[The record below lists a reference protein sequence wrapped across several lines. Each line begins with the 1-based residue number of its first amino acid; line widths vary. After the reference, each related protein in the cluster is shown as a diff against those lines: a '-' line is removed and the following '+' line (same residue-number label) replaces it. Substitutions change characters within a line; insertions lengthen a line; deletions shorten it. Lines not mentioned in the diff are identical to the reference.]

1 MIQRIQ
7 SVFLFLAMLLTAS
20 LFFGPVVN
28 FNVKGH
34 EYPMNMSGFTGDG
47 QIFNATAGSY
57 WFPIF
62 TIVAALV
69 IVFLAVALF
78 SYKNRPRQIKLCATA
93 FFLNIILLGLLF
105 LGPDAIAS
113 NIAPDMADEAGRIVS
128 YRWICFLPFGSLIL
142 TNMASRAIKKDEALV
157 RSADRLR

>member
-1 MIQRIQ
+1 
-7 SVFLFLAMLLTAS
+7 MLLTAS
-20 LFFGPVVN
+20 LFLGPIVS
-28 FNVKGH
+28 FNIKGH

-47 QIFNATAGSY
+47 KVFNATAGSY

-69 IVFLAVALF
+69 VVFLAVALF
-78 SYKNRPRQIKLCATA
+78 SYKNRPQTKLCATA
-93 FFLNIILLGLLF
+93 FFLDIILLGLLF

-113 NIAPDMADEAGRIVS
+113 NLVPDMAEEAGRIVK

-142 TNMASRAIKKDEALV
+142 INMASRAIKKDEALV

>member
-1 MIQRIQ
+1 MPQ
-7 SVFLFLAMLLTAS
+7 SFLHPLFKVCLIGKDLIVGIHIGISGNAEYD
-20 LFFGPVVN
+20 LFFYRVRIKYAFCILLYDVFRP
-28 FNVKGH
+28 
-34 EYPMNMSGFTGDG
+34 Y
-47 QIFNATAGSY
+47 AAG
-57 WFPIF
+57 
-62 TIVAALV
+62 L
-69 IVFLAVALF
+69 
-78 SYKNRPRQIKLCATA
+78 RPRQIKLCATA

-113 NIAPDMADEAGRIVS
+113 NIAPDMADEAGRIVN